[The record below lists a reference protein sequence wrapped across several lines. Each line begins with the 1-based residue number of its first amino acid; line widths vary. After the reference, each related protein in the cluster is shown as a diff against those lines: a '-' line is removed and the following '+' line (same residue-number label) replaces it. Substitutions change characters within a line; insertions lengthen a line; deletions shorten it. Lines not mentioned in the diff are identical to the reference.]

1 MSGILSVLANKR
13 MSEMELVDALLFVG
27 IILFFVAGGFT
38 WTAARSHA
46 NRDKPAYYLLLDHGL
61 PPFRWP
67 WVLSYV
73 FLAVAGLLFL
83 LAMLL
88 WR

>member
-1 MSGILSVLANKR
+1 MTGILSILADKR
-13 MSEMELVDALLFVG
+13 MSEMQLVDALLFVG
-27 IILFFVAGGFT
+27 IIVFFFAGCIV
-38 WTAARSHA
+38 WMAARSHA
-46 NRDKPAYYLLLDHGL
+46 NRDKPGYYLLLDHGL
-61 PPFRWP
+61 PSFRWP

-83 LAMLL
+83 LAKFL